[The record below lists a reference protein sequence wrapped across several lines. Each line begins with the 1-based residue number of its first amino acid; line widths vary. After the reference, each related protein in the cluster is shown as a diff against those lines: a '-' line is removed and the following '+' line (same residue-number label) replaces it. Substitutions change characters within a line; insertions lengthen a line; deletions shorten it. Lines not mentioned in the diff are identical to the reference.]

1 MLLPS
6 FSPIKM
12 EVCWEWHFTAQQG
25 EIIKK
30 DNILTQT
37 SYSFPL
43 LLVSSLSDLQKIKI
57 KVKIILVLLGH
68 NSFLWLPLCS
78 TCQQSFPSLLW
89 LLSPSH
95 HPGVCLLFF
104 QALSSLFPD
113 LDFVPRLPFPNA
125 CRTLLGAAQTHF
137 LHLISPRVFILFI
150 LGFPSLFCLFS
161 LLRVAHH
168 KHCLP
173 RGDFKSLFLMQAN
186 CHTEMCTHTSSYVT
200 KPLQRAV
207 H

>member
-1 MLLPS
+1 MSVFHISLSKNSPTQRGALFVKLFSLLLVILKLAILIDKDLEQKTKNKTYLYAFQNTQFCFCISWLFLFCYILFLHLCMLLPS

-12 EVCWEWHFTAQQG
+12 EVCREWHFTAQQG

-43 LLVSSLSDLQKIKI
+43 LLVSSLSDLQKIQI

-104 QALSSLFPD
+104 QAL
-113 LDFVPRLPFPNA
+113 
-125 CRTLLGAAQTHF
+125 
-137 LHLISPRVFILFI
+137 
-150 LGFPSLFCLFS
+150 
-161 LLRVAHH
+161 
-168 KHCLP
+168 
-173 RGDFKSLFLMQAN
+173 
-186 CHTEMCTHTSSYVT
+186 
-200 KPLQRAV
+200 
-207 H
+207 

>member
-1 MLLPS
+1 MSVFHISLSKNSPTQRGALFVKVFSLLPVILKLAILIDKDLEQKNQKQDIFVCLSERTLGFQNTQFCFCISWLFLFCYILFLHLCMLLPS

-104 QALSSLFPD
+104 QAL
-113 LDFVPRLPFPNA
+113 
-125 CRTLLGAAQTHF
+125 
-137 LHLISPRVFILFI
+137 
-150 LGFPSLFCLFS
+150 
-161 LLRVAHH
+161 
-168 KHCLP
+168 
-173 RGDFKSLFLMQAN
+173 
-186 CHTEMCTHTSSYVT
+186 
-200 KPLQRAV
+200 
-207 H
+207 